1 MSLLDKARA
10 NQEAMKEQEVAVN
23 PTADISVIWQQ
34 IQRNN
39 EMNQKLVTELGKAGN
54 QKIIEAENA
63 QLRKVLANVEQNFE
77 NYGKMLIDGMEKAK
91 LQQDRF
97 EKQHIEK
104 YQILL
109 DSNAIVEKAMSQEAQ
124 KLLGHSRKIV
134 EDFGGKVQTGAETAL
149 NNLKNNLEV
158 VNQQQRQTVELA
170 KNAYI
175 IQGYATVGVWIWR
188 WVMFMMVMKLCQ
200 YAMGI
205 DGFFSWLK
213 VWSGIAIF

>member
-1 MSLLDKARA
+1 MGILDKARA
-10 NQEAMKEQEVAVN
+10 NQEAMKEQAVAVD
-23 PTADISVIWQQ
+23 PTADLSVIWEQ

-77 NYGKMLIDGMEKAK
+77 NYGKMLVDGMEKAK
-91 LQQDRF
+91 LQQERF

-104 YQILL
+104 YQTLL
-109 DSNAIVEKAMSQEAQ
+109 DSNAIVKEAMSQEAQ
-124 KLLGHSRKIV
+124 RLLGDSRKIAQ
-134 EDFGGKVQTGAETAL
+134 DFGVKVQTGAETAL
-149 NNLKNNLEV
+149 GNLEKSLSA

-175 IQGYATVGVWIWR
+175 MQGYATFGVWAWR
-188 WVMFMMVMKLCQ
+188 WAMFMMLMKLCQ

-205 DGFFSWLK
+205 DGFFSWFK
-213 VWSGIAIF
+213 IWTGISIF